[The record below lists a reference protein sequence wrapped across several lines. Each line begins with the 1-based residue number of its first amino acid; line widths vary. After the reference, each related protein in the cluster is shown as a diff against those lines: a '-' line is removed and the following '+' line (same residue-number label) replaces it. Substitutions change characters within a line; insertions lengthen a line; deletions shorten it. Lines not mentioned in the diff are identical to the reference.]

1 MTSPDPFQK
10 ALFELPSSAIPPG
23 TFFAVTFLLSWGIWI
38 PLVLAQFG
46 VGPVLIP
53 EEIIGVVRLLE
64 VITRNGG
71 IT

>member
-1 MTSPDPFQK
+1 M
-10 ALFELPSSAIPPG
+10 
-23 TFFAVTFLLSWGIWI
+23 TFLLSWGIWI